1 MRHISKILLT
11 CLIPLAAAGEL
22 NAQRGGRGGGGGGRV
37 GGGGGGGFHG
47 GGGAVNRGNMGG
59 GGMNRPAPQ
68 INRPTSIPNVS
79 RPSPNIGQQRPQVNR
94 PANLPS
100 RPSQP
105 NLGGGNLGGGNLGA
119 NRPTTRPSLP
129 NNNLG
134 GGGNLGGINRPG
146 GGGATTL
153 PGNVNRP
160 NLGGGSAGI
169 NRPGTSLPGIGG
181 NTRPSLPNNGGGGAG
196 IGGVTRPGG
205 GGGDRPNLGGI
216 TRPGGGGATTL
227 PSTGDR
233 PNLGGVT
240 RPGIG
245 GGDRP
250 NLGGGGVTRP
260 TPGGVGDWLGLDR
273 PIRPPGGEGGITRPG
288 GGGATTLPGGI
299 ADNRPGIG
307 GGNRPGAGGGGIER
321 PSLPGKDGDRP
332 TFPGKDGNR
341 PTLPGK
347 DGDRPTFPG
356 KDGNRPTFPGK
367 DGDRPGAGGGG
378 IQRPDRPGGG
388 GNRPDRPIINRPVN
402 PGDRINNN
410 FNNRPSWVNINNTQI
425 NNINRSWNNTIV
437 RPNSNMWGW
446 GARNPARMGFWTGW
460 GMGVRTGWGM
470 RPWNR
475 GWFGPTWWGAHP
487 FAPGGWHYYHQFAFH
502 PWGFWW
508 TRPAWP
514 VFNTWFAWSTPP
526 VSFAQPIFYD
536 YGTGGNVTFVDNS
549 VFIGGD
555 KISSTAEFAESA
567 AALATVDPPANQQE
581 ADDAEWLPLG
591 TFALSTNEKDKEPSR
606 VVQLAVNKQG
616 IISGTM
622 FNYETEQTQAIQ
634 GKVDKDTQRVAFRI
648 GDKDNVVAETG
659 LYNLTQD
666 EAPLLVHFGPVK
678 QESFLLV
685 RLESEEDKKT
695 EGK

>member
-22 NAQRGGRGGGGGGRV
+22 NAQRGGRGGGGGARA
-37 GGGGGGGFHG
+37 GGGGGFHG
-47 GGGAVNRGNMGG
+47 GGGAVNRGGGGAAFNRGNMGG
-59 GGMNRPAPQ
+59 GAVNRPAPQ
-68 INRPTSIPNVS
+68 INRPTSVPN
-79 RPSPNIGQQRPQVNR
+79 VNR
-94 PANLPS
+94 PSGNYGQNRPQMNRPSTLPS

-105 NLGGGNLGGGNLGA
+105 NLGGGNLGA

-134 GGGNLGGINRPG
+134 GGGGGNLGGINRP

-160 NLGGGSAGI
+160 NLGGGAGGI
-169 NRPGTSLPGIGG
+169 NRPTTGLPTNRPGTSLPGIGG
-181 NTRPSLPNNGGGGAG
+181 NTRPNLPNNGGGGAG

-205 GGGDRPNLGGI
+205 GATTLPGNVDRPNLGGI
-216 TRPGGGGATTL
+216 NRPGGGATTL
-227 PSTGDR
+227 PGNVDR
-233 PNLGGVT
+233 PNLGGGVT
-240 RPGIG
+240 RPGL

-260 TPGGVGDWLGLDR
+260 SPGGVGDWLGLDR
-273 PIRPPGGEGGITRPG
+273 PVRPPGEGGINRPG
-288 GGGATTLPGGI
+288 GGDRPTTLPGDI
-299 ADNRPGIG
+299 ASNFPNRPGSG
-307 GGNRPGAGGGGIER
+307 
-321 PSLPGKDGDRP
+321 GDRP
-332 TFPGKDGNR
+332 NFPGKDGER
-341 PTLPGK
+341 PNFPGK
-347 DGDRPTFPG
+347 GGDRP
-356 KDGNRPTFPGK
+356 NFPGK
-367 DGDRPGAGGGG
+367 DGDRPNFPGKGG
-378 IQRPDRPGGG
+378 DRPNLPNRPGDG

-437 RPNSNMWGW
+437 RPNSPMWGW
-446 GARNPARMGFWTGW
+446 GARNPARMGFWAGW
-460 GMGVRTGWGM
+460 GVGVRTGWGM
-470 RPWNR
+470 NPWNR

-487 FAPGGWHYYHQFAFH
+487 FAPGGWHYFHQFAYH

-514 VFNTWFAWSTPP
+514 VFNTWFAWSAPP
-526 VSFAQPIFYD
+526 AAWAQPIFYD

-555 KISSTAEFAESA
+555 KISTTAEFAESA

-581 ADDAEWLPLG
+581 AENAEWLPLG
-591 TFALSTNEKDKEPSR
+591 TFALSTSEKDKEPSR

-666 EAPLLVHFGPVK
+666 EAPLLVHFGPEK
-678 QESFLLV
+678 QDNFLLV
-685 RLESEEDKKT
+685 RLESGEDKKT
-695 EGK
+695 DGK